1 MFKEGVNR
9 MDKSIGILLMVVFG
23 VSGAVAAAL
32 AWFFPS
38 LNLDK
43 VTGSLVGLVGI
54 GFTAIQ
60 GWRFALAGEE
70 DNEAVTVEVKIEE

>member
-9 MDKSIGILLMVVFG
+9 MDKSIGILLMVIFG
-23 VSGAVAAAL
+23 ISGAVAAAL

-43 VTGSLVGLVGI
+43 VTGSLLGLVGI
-54 GFTAIQ
+54 GFTVIQ
-60 GWRFALAGEE
+60 GWRFALGEE
-70 DNEAVTVEVKIEE
+70 DNETVTVEVKIEE